1 MEEILA
7 SIKRVIADDG
17 RGATP
22 VPKPLRATK
31 LPPEPAPEPEPEPQA
46 AAPEEDDILEL
57 SDPVREDDDGIASA
71 NATVAARSSLAAL
84 AAIRQPKHF
93 EPQQPGGDGPLE
105 AVVKE
110 MLRPMLK
117 EWLDTRLPEIVEA
130 MVAREIARITG
141 KSF

>member
-17 RGATP
+17 RQAP
-22 VPKPLRATK
+22 QVPKPLRATK
-31 LPPEPAPEPEPEPQA
+31 LPPEPVPEPEPEPVA
-46 AAPEEDDILEL
+46 VAPEEDDVLEL
-57 SDPVREDDDGIASA
+57 NNPLRDDDGLASA
-71 NATVAARSSLAAL
+71 SAAVSARQSLAAP

-93 EPQQPGGDGPLE
+93 EPQQAVGEGPLE

-117 EWLDTRLPEIVEA
+117 EWLDTRLPEIVEQ
-130 MVAREIARITG
+130 MVAREIARI
-141 KSF
+141 S